1 MHAAGKKIKNNK
13 KGRENGIFVQN
24 PRKRG
29 EAECGGGTGARR
41 GEEKYKFRHMFMA
54 VLAVHPL
61 ENKVNLNYNILASPL
76 WTHIV
81 KEEELMKKILA
92 ILLAMM
98 MLIGMMSFASAEEE
112 KPLIGILAPET
123 THAWVSGVAYY
134 AQQKAEEL
142 ELNYVMMTGAEAE
155 ELSNYMDQMV
165 DMGAKA
171 ILLWTQ
177 FDGMQLAAERA
188 LEKGV
193 IIYNFD
199 MIVEVDEKYADQ
211 MYVLTGNNKGMGV
224 AGAEYIAEKLEGAGK
239 VLVLNNP
246 NSANINDDRVAGFE
260 ETIADIAPDIEII
273 GYVPTDFTREG
284 GLNDMADALN
294 TYPEIDAVYS
304 IDDES
309 SLGAL
314 QAIKDA
320 NRTDIK
326 AITGGGGCQGYFEWM
341 LQEEN
346 QDIWACSLTYSPIM
360 IQTCVENI
368 VKVLEGE
375 EVEHLIVHPTSVID
389 RTTAADYLDPTS
401 PY

>member
-1 MHAAGKKIKNNK
+1 
-13 KGRENGIFVQN
+13 
-24 PRKRG
+24 
-29 EAECGGGTGARR
+29 
-41 GEEKYKFRHMFMA
+41 
-54 VLAVHPL
+54 
-61 ENKVNLNYNILASPL
+61 
-76 WTHIV
+76 
-81 KEEELMKKILA
+81 MKKILA

-123 THAWVSGVAYY
+123 THKWVSGVAYY

-142 ELNYVMMTGAEAE
+142 ELNYTMQTGADAE
-155 ELSNYMDQMV
+155 ELTNYMDQMV

-177 FDGMQLAAERA
+177 FDGMELAVERA

-211 MYVLTGNNKGMGV
+211 MYVLTGDNYGMGV

-239 VLVLNNP
+239 VLIFNKPGAGNV
-246 NSANINDDRVAGFE
+246 NDDRVAGFMT
-260 ETIADIAPDIEII
+260 TIADIAPDIEIL
-273 GYVPTDFTREG
+273 GEVATDFTREG

-294 TYPEIDAVYS
+294 AYPEIDAVFS

-326 AITGGGGCQGYFEWM
+326 VITGGGGCQEYFELM
-341 LQEEN
+341 LTEDLQN
-346 QDIWACSLTYSPIM
+346 IWACSLTYSPNM
-360 IQTCVENI
+360 IATCVENV
-368 VKVLEGE
+368 VKVLDGE

-389 RTTAADYLDPTS
+389 RTTAEENLDENT